1 MRVNELS
8 RELGKTNKEVLDLL
22 KKQGYDVKS
31 HSSNINSD
39 QIDAVKRCFSER
51 PAQREQVQKERTG
64 KAEAARVE
72 EIKREPVRTEA
83 DGNGTAEPPKKRI
96 TAVYRPQNS
105 TAKGT
110 GSKAGGQR
118 TGRQG
123 QGASSQGNRDGQNR
137 GYGRDGQGNRDGQ
150 NRGYGRDSQGNR
162 DGQNRMHQW

>member
-31 HSSNINSD
+31 HSSNISSE
-39 QIDAVKRCFSER
+39 QIDAVRRSFAEH

-110 GSKAGGQR
+110 GSKTSGQR
-118 TGRQG
+118 PGRQG
-123 QGASSQGNRDGQNR
+123 QGPSSQGSRDGQGNRDGQNR
-137 GYGRDGQGNRDGQ
+137 GYGRDGQGSRDGQ
-150 NRGYGRDSQGNR
+150 SRG
-162 DGQNRMHQW
+162 